1 MISPDLVVLSRF
13 QFGMVALFHFLFVPL
28 TLGMSWILLIMETVF
43 IITGKKIY
51 RDMTQFWGKLF
62 GINLAMAVITGL
74 TLEFQFGQNWAY
86 YSQYVG
92 DVFGVPL
99 AVEGI
104 VAFML
109 EGVFFGVFFFGWG
122 RLNKS
127 AHWFA
132 TLAVAVGSNL
142 SALVILV
149 ANGYMQHPVGAR
161 FNFQTMRVE
170 FTSWSQLWLNPDA
183 QVRFVHTLAAG
194 YVTGSLFVLAI
205 SAWYIL
211 KHRDLPFAKRS
222 FAIAAGFGLASV
234 LSVITLGD
242 ENGLNIQH
250 VQPSKMAAIEA
261 VWETPKAPAPWTVV
275 AIPHEKEQYNSDSI
289 EIPGL
294 LSIIATHSLHET
306 IIGIKEI
313 IQRNE
318 VKIKNGMKA
327 YGYLQRIN
335 QGDKS
340 AGTVQAF
347 TRYQADLGYGLLLK
361 KYLDD
366 VTHATPDQIHQAA
379 VGSIPNVPVLF
390 WSFRIMV
397 ACAVILFFLFLFAVI
412 FCTRKTAWN
421 RRWFLRSCLYALPL
435 PWIAAETGWIIAEVG
450 RQPWLVHGVL
460 PTFLGV
466 SSVSTQEVWT
476 SLIGFFVFFGSLF
489 MVELFLMFKY
499 ARLGPSSLHTGQYY
513 FERGHS

>member
-211 KHRDLPFAKRS
+211 KHRDLP
-222 FAIAAGFGLASV
+222 
-234 LSVITLGD
+234 
-242 ENGLNIQH
+242 
-250 VQPSKMAAIEA
+250 
-261 VWETPKAPAPWTVV
+261 
-275 AIPHEKEQYNSDSI
+275 
-289 EIPGL
+289 
-294 LSIIATHSLHET
+294 
-306 IIGIKEI
+306 
-313 IQRNE
+313 
-318 VKIKNGMKA
+318 
-327 YGYLQRIN
+327 
-335 QGDKS
+335 
-340 AGTVQAF
+340 
-347 TRYQADLGYGLLLK
+347 
-361 KYLDD
+361 
-366 VTHATPDQIHQAA
+366 
-379 VGSIPNVPVLF
+379 
-390 WSFRIMV
+390 
-397 ACAVILFFLFLFAVI
+397 
-412 FCTRKTAWN
+412 
-421 RRWFLRSCLYALPL
+421 
-435 PWIAAETGWIIAEVG
+435 
-450 RQPWLVHGVL
+450 
-460 PTFLGV
+460 
-466 SSVSTQEVWT
+466 
-476 SLIGFFVFFGSLF
+476 
-489 MVELFLMFKY
+489 
-499 ARLGPSSLHTGQYY
+499 
-513 FERGHS
+513 